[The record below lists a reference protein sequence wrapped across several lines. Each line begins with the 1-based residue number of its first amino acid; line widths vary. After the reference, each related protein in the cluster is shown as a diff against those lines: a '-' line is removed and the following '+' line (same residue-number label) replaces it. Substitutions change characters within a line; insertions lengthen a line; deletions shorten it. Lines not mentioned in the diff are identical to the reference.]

1 MAVDANSTSR
11 LAVLYRE
18 QLIGGRRQKPSL
30 ARVQMVQNVIDRHA
44 QWVNFTGHRVL
55 VGGCSGVEDEWFLG
69 FRGDL
74 RYSRCQEWPRAQ
86 RPEIESSV
94 LFIIWKFNG

>member
-1 MAVDANSTSR
+1 MVIDANSTSR

-30 ARVQMVQNVIDRHA
+30 ARVQVVQNVIGRHA
-44 QWVNFTGHRVL
+44 QWVDFTGHRVL

-69 FRGDL
+69 FRGDF
-74 RYSRCQEWPRAQ
+74 RYGRGQEWPRAQ
-86 RPEIESSV
+86 ETKRMN
-94 LFIIWKFNG
+94 LQ